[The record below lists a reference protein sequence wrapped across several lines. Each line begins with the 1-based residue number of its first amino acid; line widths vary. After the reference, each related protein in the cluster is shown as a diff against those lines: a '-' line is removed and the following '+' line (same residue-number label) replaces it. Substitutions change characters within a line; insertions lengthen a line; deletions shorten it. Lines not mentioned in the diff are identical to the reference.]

1 MDIAVCLFAV
11 NFMSVQSTAVHY
23 NRSEMCDWF
32 YLFTSTYNRSS
43 HIHKI
48 TLCVGY
54 NSQASQISGSVP
66 YFNAMLIINFSC
78 YCATVT
84 VTITAVLLDNVG
96 GERIVYKISVWQQ
109 LFGIPRMWCEDGI
122 KLNHKES
129 VWRCELTL
137 MWDVIGPFFQLVVIL
152 LWSYSQRIY

>member
-1 MDIAVCLFAV
+1 
-11 NFMSVQSTAVHY
+11 
-23 NRSEMCDWF
+23 
-32 YLFTSTYNRSS
+32 
-43 HIHKI
+43 
-48 TLCVGY
+48 
-54 NSQASQISGSVP
+54 
-66 YFNAMLIINFSC
+66 
-78 YCATVT
+78 
-84 VTITAVLLDNVG
+84 
-96 GERIVYKISVWQQ
+96 VWQQ